1 MSRDKKITLYSS
13 IFFLIF
19 GVIIFIAGKTLP
31 VKNVPG
37 QVGPE
42 VFPQVIGAVIAIL
55 SAALILMTMGEIK
68 REKAI
73 GLTEEV
79 KSESL
84 FDLKSVL
91 LTMALLVVYV
101 FLIPSLGF
109 VIAGILYLFIQMIV
123 MANKPAPKQ
132 LVLYA
137 IIAIILPFVVYFIF
151 VNVFN
156 LMLPAGL
163 LDGII

>member
-1 MSRDKKITLYSS
+1 MSRSKKITLFSS

-31 VKNVPG
+31 VKDVPG

-42 VFPQVIGAVIAIL
+42 VFPQVIGVVIAIL
-55 SAALILMTMGEIK
+55 SFALILMALSEIK
-68 REKAI
+68 QDQALGI
-73 GLTEEV
+73 QEEI
-79 KSESL
+79 KKDSL

-91 LTMALLVVYV
+91 LTMALLVIYV

-109 VIAGILYLFIQMIV
+109 VIAGILYLFLQMIV
-123 MANKPAPKQ
+123 MSNKPTPKQ
-132 LVLYA
+132 FVLYA
-137 IIAIILPFVVYFIF
+137 VISIILPFVVYSIF